1 MVCVLT
7 KTFIVSVTLQY
18 YLSFCLN
25 ARVHVMTWQTP
36 QHPPC
41 LPTTGSNGQ
50 STFDERKE
58 EQRKDSLLLNQM
70 QNWMLISSQDIYFVE
85 VEPIS
90 PHMFGLE
97 MTRLPPIMVLCHNR
111 KRGEHRRSGRA
122 CGTCWCCLLL
132 GIIAVAK

>member
-1 MVCVLT
+1 
-7 KTFIVSVTLQY
+7 
-18 YLSFCLN
+18 
-25 ARVHVMTWQTP
+25 
-36 QHPPC
+36 

-85 VEPIS
+85 GEPIS

-97 MTRLPPIMVLCHNR
+97 MTRLPPIMVFWRYMLVLLVGGHN
-111 KRGEHRRSGRA
+111 SGSK
-122 CGTCWCCLLL
+122 
-132 GIIAVAK
+132 VN

>member
-7 KTFIVSVTLQY
+7 KMFIVSVTLQY

-50 STFDERKE
+50 SIFDGRKE
-58 EQRKDSLLLNQM
+58 EQRKDSLLQT
-70 QNWMLISSQDIYFVE
+70 WMLLSKRDIYFVE

-97 MTRLPPIMVLCHNR
+97 MTRLPPIMFLCHN
-111 KRGEHRRSGRA
+111 
-122 CGTCWCCLLL
+122 
-132 GIIAVAK
+132 

>member
-1 MVCVLT
+1 M
-7 KTFIVSVTLQY
+7 
-18 YLSFCLN
+18 
-25 ARVHVMTWQTP
+25 HVMTWQTP

-85 VEPIS
+85 GEPIS

-97 MTRLPPIMVLCHNR
+97 MTRLPPIMSYVIIGSVDE
-111 KRGEHRRSGRA
+111 KGEARSLQDMLTLFVVWHGSSSK
-122 CGTCWCCLLL
+122 L
-132 GIIAVAK
+132 K